1 MRDWSLTRFIYSELV
16 QSNTWDTTA
25 NCKLQS
31 GFSGEKCLEGELAH
45 RGGGKIGN
53 AVTFVVFF
61 FLFFFPRLMRSGI
74 AGKGNGINQIDM
86 SGGGKMI
93 RIMVNKAG

>member
-1 MRDWSLTRFIYSELV
+1 MLLHLL
-16 QSNTWDTTA
+16 
-25 NCKLQS
+25 C
-31 GFSGEKCLEGELAH
+31 
-45 RGGGKIGN
+45 
-53 AVTFVVFF
+53 F

>member
-45 RGGGKIGN
+45 RGGGENRQCCYICC
-53 AVTFVVFF
+53 VF